1 MKFLAALLLVVA
13 SVHANSLPY
22 YGWVPGQE
30 MVYNYQSQVLDSI
43 PEINQWSGVKMN
55 AKVII
60 QSFSDYS
67 MRVRI
72 TEPELWTIRGQ
83 NIKLS
88 ETGRVMREQNS
99 ESVKAEY
106 TIGSAEQFE
115 RYLMEPFLV
124 HMKAGVVESLF
135 VGKNEPVSVTN
146 IKKSILSQIQMDI
159 AGTHRTQLET
169 NHITGCP
176 GYDCVSKAESTIAG
190 CPGYDCVSTVSK
202 FKTKEASV
210 QGECLTQYSV
220 QKLPQW
226 RINQLEEAWRL
237 EELKVKDFNVDSS
250 EAVCRPGQVC
260 RPTACQGKPY
270 FLITK
275 TRSLKQCKSSP
286 FFQMHKDTVGAS
298 GCPGYDCVSGCPGY
312 DCVSTQTYVCGELDH
327 FVVRKIAH
335 MRGLDQAIK
344 GASGE
349 EKAVSPSQVNMSLL
363 KIRPI
368 TSRMAVPA
376 VTKTV
381 NSIVFSVPVEGQELN
396 GLTQMPQT
404 AWTLAG
410 KLGVLF
416 KGSAWCTSATN
427 SRQNAV
433 SKKIPN
439 NENYLDHPNLLIH
452 YLSKENFDR
461 LMRHEIAKRNTKST
475 SWLYSSYDSDL
486 DTMSYYLHTPQTR
499 RDNATLGG
507 FRFDHTS
514 TADDL
519 TRAGFS
525 AQRETK
531 VIVHGFT
538 SNGEDFGE
546 EFVNGYFSNPELSD
560 KNVIVVDWGNLAK
573 GGFMMRLYYTAAEN
587 AVKAGQRTGQI
598 LHRLL
603 VQQLGA
609 DPKKIHAIGH
619 SLGSHF
625 VGNIGKEFKAR
636 GTPIARLTGL
646 DPARPW
652 FWHNPEQMRLQR
664 GDADFVDIVHTDSGF
679 FTEGEGFFQ
688 LSFEQNMGD
697 VDFYPNGGSYQ
708 RGCKPNQSSGGALY
722 NACNK
727 MVHIFGADKDC
738 SWFVD
743 VFDLFK
749 ACSHERSHIYYKDS
763 LNAANNDA
771 HYFKSYWCND
781 YDEYENETCPSM
793 KSSESCSANPN
804 CAHMG
809 ERLDVSKLKKRNPP
823 VLRDS
828 LTASGFFLDTLAQEP
843 FTQ

>member
-1 MKFLAALLLVVA
+1 MKLLAALLLVVA
-13 SVHANSLPY
+13 SVHASSLPY
-22 YGWVPGQE
+22 YGWAPGQE
-30 MVYNYQSQVLDSI
+30 MVYSYQSQVLNGI
-43 PEINQWSGVKMN
+43 PEMEHWSGIKMN
-55 AKVII
+55 AKVIL
-60 QSFSDYS
+60 QTFSDYS
-67 MRVRI
+67 MRIRI
-72 TEPELWTIRGQ
+72 AEPELWSIDGQ

-99 ESVKAEY
+99 ESVKPESV
-106 TIGSAEQFE
+106 TEEIKHS
-115 RYLMEPFLV
+115 LTEPFLV
-124 HMKAGVVESLF
+124 HMKAGLVESMF
-135 VGKNEPVSVTN
+135 VGKNEPAAITN
-146 IKKSILSQIQMDI
+146 IKKSIVSQIQLDI
-159 AGTHRTQLET
+159 AGTRRTQLQS
-169 NHITGCP
+169 NHIQLP
-176 GYDCVSKAESTIAG
+176 NSEESVNQVLG
-190 CPGYDCVSTVSK
+190 

-210 QGECLTQYSV
+210 QGECLTGYAV
-220 QKLPQW
+220 QRLPQSK
-226 RINQLEEAWRL
+226 IDQLEKAWRM
-237 EELKVKDFNVDSS
+237 EELKAKDIILASDIESQS
-250 EAVCRPGQVC
+250 EATTVCH
-260 RPTACQGKPY
+260 GKPY

-275 TRSLKQCKSSP
+275 TKSLKQCKKSP
-286 FFQMHKDTVGAS
+286 FFGTIKGCPGYDCVS

-327 FVVRKIAH
+327 FVVSKIAH

-381 NSIVFSVPVEGQELN
+381 NSIVFSVPFEGQELN

-619 SLGSHF
+619 SLGS
-625 VGNIGKEFKAR
+625 
-636 GTPIARLTGL
+636 
-646 DPARPW
+646 
-652 FWHNPEQMRLQR
+652 
-664 GDADFVDIVHTDSGF
+664 
-679 FTEGEGFFQ
+679 
-688 LSFEQNMGD
+688 
-697 VDFYPNGGSYQ
+697 
-708 RGCKPNQSSGGALY
+708 
-722 NACNK
+722 
-727 MVHIFGADKDC
+727 
-738 SWFVD
+738 
-743 VFDLFK
+743 
-749 ACSHERSHIYYKDS
+749 
-763 LNAANNDA
+763 
-771 HYFKSYWCND
+771 
-781 YDEYENETCPSM
+781 
-793 KSSESCSANPN
+793 
-804 CAHMG
+804 
-809 ERLDVSKLKKRNPP
+809 
-823 VLRDS
+823 
-828 LTASGFFLDTLAQEP
+828 
-843 FTQ
+843 